1 MQLVASFLFHSVVAF
16 DSRLTLTFAFRTEH
30 IDTNHGKYT
39 RSSLFGE
46 SDAKSGP
53 WLEPMTY
60 FFFLFFKYSLK
71 QRANMFLSVIS
82 LDLTFNTNILNTCTC
97 LKHID
102 SALVQPVPVGP
113 YVLSVSCQ
121 VKNELYL
128 CIICITFSGHSIY
141 CLVLRLIV
149 LLLVD
154 TTS

>member
-39 RSSLFGE
+39 ILSFLGKRCE
-46 SDAKSGP
+46 IRTVAWTDDHN
-53 WLEPMTY
+53 ETY
-60 FFFLFFKYSLK
+60 FFLFFKYSLK

-82 LDLTFNTNILNTCTC
+82 LDLPFNTNILNTCTC

-121 VKNELYL
+121 VKNDLYL
-128 CIICITFSGHSIY
+128 CIICITFSSHSIY
-141 CLVLRLIV
+141 SLVLRL
-149 LLLVD
+149 
-154 TTS
+154 SFC

>member
-1 MQLVASFLFHSVVAF
+1 MHFFFKISRYKMQLVASFLFHSVVAF

-39 RSSLFGE
+39 ILSFLGKRCE
-46 SDAKSGP
+46 IRTVAWTDDHN
-53 WLEPMTY
+53 ETY
-60 FFFLFFKYSLK
+60 FFLFFKYSLK

-82 LDLTFNTNILNTCTC
+82 LDLPFNTNILNTCTC

-121 VKNELYL
+121 VKNDLNTCALY
-128 CIICITFSGHSIY
+128 
-141 CLVLRLIV
+141 V
-149 LLLVD
+149 
-154 TTS
+154 

>member
-16 DSRLTLTFAFRTEH
+16 DSLINSYLCIPNRTYRH
-30 IDTNHGKYT
+30 KPRQIHTILSFLGKRCEIRT
-39 RSSLFGE
+39 VAWTDDHNE
-46 SDAKSGP
+46 
-53 WLEPMTY
+53 TY

-128 CIICITFSGHSIY
+128 CIICITFSSHSIY
-141 CLVLRLIV
+141 CLVLRL
-149 LLLVD
+149 
-154 TTS
+154 SFC

>member
-16 DSRLTLTFAFRTEH
+16 DSRLTFTIPNRTYRH
-30 IDTNHGKYT
+30 KPRQIHTI
-39 RSSLFGE
+39 
-46 SDAKSGP
+46 P
-53 WLEPMTY
+53 
-60 FFFLFFKYSLK
+60 FFLGKRCEIRTVAWTDDHNETFFFKYSLK

-82 LDLTFNTNILNTCTC
+82 LDLPFNTNILNTCTC

-128 CIICITFSGHSIY
+128 CIICITFSSHSIY
-141 CLVLRLIV
+141 CLVLRL
-149 LLLVD
+149 
-154 TTS
+154 SFC

>member
-1 MQLVASFLFHSVVAF
+1 MHSEQNISTQTTANTHDPLFFGKAMRNP
-16 DSRLTLTFAFRTEH
+16 DRGLNETIITRLT
-30 IDTNHGKYT
+30 
-39 RSSLFGE
+39 S
-46 SDAKSGP
+46 
-53 WLEPMTY
+53 
-60 FFFLFFKYSLK
+60 FFLFFFLIFLKTKSKYVFVSYK
-71 QRANMFLSVIS
+71 SWF
-82 LDLTFNTNILNTCTC
+82 TFQNTNILNTCTC

-154 TTS
+154 TTSWLFMINANSFFT

>member
-39 RSSLFGE
+39 LFPFFWE

-53 WLEPMTY
+53 WLEPMIITRL
-60 FFFLFFKYSLK
+60 FFFFKYSLK

-82 LDLTFNTNILNTCTC
+82 LDLPFNTNILNTCTY

-128 CIICITFSGHSIY
+128 CIICITFSSHSIY
-141 CLVLRLIV
+141 CLVLRL
-149 LLLVD
+149 
-154 TTS
+154 SFC

>member
-1 MQLVASFLFHSVVAF
+1 MQLVASFPFHSVVAF
-16 DSRLTLTFAFRTEH
+16 DPRLTLTFAFRTEH

-53 WLEPMTY
+53 WLEPMIITR
-60 FFFLFFKYSLK
+60 LTSFFKYSLK

-97 LKHID
+97 LKHVD

-113 YVLSVSCQ
+113 YVCPSVA
-121 VKNELYL
+121 
-128 CIICITFSGHSIY
+128 
-141 CLVLRLIV
+141 R
-149 LLLVD
+149 
-154 TTS
+154 

>member
-39 RSSLFGE
+39 RSSLFWE

-53 WLEPMTY
+53 WLEPMIITRLTS
-60 FFFLFFKYSLK
+60 FRFFFKYSLK

-82 LDLTFNTNILNTCTC
+82 LDLPFNTNILNTCTY

-102 SALVQPVPVGP
+102 SALVQPVPAGP

-128 CIICITFSGHSIY
+128 CIICITFSSHSIY
-141 CLVLRLIV
+141 CLVLRL
-149 LLLVD
+149 
-154 TTS
+154 SFC